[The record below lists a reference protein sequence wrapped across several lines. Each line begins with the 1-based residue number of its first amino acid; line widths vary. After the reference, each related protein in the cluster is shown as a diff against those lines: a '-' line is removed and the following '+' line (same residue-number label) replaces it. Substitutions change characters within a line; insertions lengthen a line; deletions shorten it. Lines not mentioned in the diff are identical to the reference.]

1 MSENEN
7 PEVQEEAQPEG
18 QGKEKTIAE
27 ELNVAGNQL
36 VQEVERLIAEG
47 NVRRLVIKQGDNVLL
62 DVSLTLGVV
71 VGGAVGLLAPWA
83 AVILGAVAI
92 LAAAVGQVTV
102 VIERT
107 GEAKIEK
114 HEDE

>member
-7 PEVQEEAQPEG
+7 PEVQEEGQEEG
-18 QGKEKTIAE
+18 KTFSE

-36 VQEVERLIAEG
+36 VKEVERLIAEG
-47 NVRRLVIKQGDNVLL
+47 NVRRLMIKKDDQVLL
-62 DVSLTLGVV
+62 DVSLTLGILG
-71 VGGAVGLLAPWA
+71 GGAVLVLAPWA

-107 GEAKIEK
+107 AGAESAE
-114 HEDE
+114 EEGDAE